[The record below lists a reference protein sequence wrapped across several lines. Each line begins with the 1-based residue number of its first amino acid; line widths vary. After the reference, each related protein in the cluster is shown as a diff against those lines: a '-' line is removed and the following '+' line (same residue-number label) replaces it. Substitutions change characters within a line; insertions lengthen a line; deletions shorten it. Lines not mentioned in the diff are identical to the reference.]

1 MGPTG
6 GAGGTRRL
14 ATRPVGRWVRYMSP
28 PSLDPWARQSRPG
41 DRLDTIVA
49 RKMRATLEPIHAMVY
64 FAPEALDAWGRLFP
78 YRSMGYFASRSAP
91 MGAAGP
97 SVVTAAFYNFAPAA
111 VARAVPAVWEHA
123 DPATVLT
130 ARGAAADAALVRL
143 LGEGAIGS
151 PEMAWAATTAERAA
165 RACPVEGR
173 PLFGGHADLPWPE
186 RTHLR
191 LWHAVTLLR
200 EFRGDGHVASLLSA
214 TGDEFDAAFYR
225 RSRGWGEEAWA
236 SAEEALVRRGWLADG
251 ALTETGVA
259 GRESIEVA
267 TDLLSMAPW
276 FAIGEDDADRLR
288 QTVRPW
294 SRAIVAAGGLGF

>member
-1 MGPTG
+1 M
-6 GAGGTRRL
+6 
-14 ATRPVGRWVRYMSP
+14 
-28 PSLDPWARQSRPG
+28 
-41 DRLDTIVA
+41 DTIVA
-49 RKMRATLEPIHAMVY
+49 RKMRATLEPVHAMVY

-91 MGAAGP
+91 MGAVGP

-143 LGEGAIGS
+143 LGEGVIGS

-186 RTHLR
+186 RPHLR

-200 EFRGDGHVASLLSA
+200 EFRGDGHVASLLSAGLSGIEAVASYAA

-251 ALTETGVA
+251 ALTEA
-259 GRESIEVA
+259 GLAAREHIEA
-267 TDLLSMAPW
+267 TTDRLAMAPW

>member
-1 MGPTG
+1 M
-6 GAGGTRRL
+6 
-14 ATRPVGRWVRYMSP
+14 
-28 PSLDPWARQSRPG
+28 
-41 DRLDTIVA
+41 
-49 RKMRATLEPIHAMVY
+49 EPIGGV
-64 FAPEALDAWGRLFP
+64 G
-78 YRSMGYFASRSAP
+78 
-91 MGAAGP
+91 GP
-97 SVVTAAFYNFAPAA
+97 ATFYNFARAA

-214 TGDEFDAAFYR
+214 GLSGIEAVASYAATGDEFEAAFYR

-251 ALTETGVA
+251 SLTEA
-259 GRESIEVA
+259 GLAAREGIEA
-267 TDLLSMAPW
+267 TTDRLTMAPW
-276 FAIGEDDADRLR
+276 FTIGEDDADRLR

-294 SRAIVAAGGLGF
+294 SRPIVAAGGLGF